1 MNPCLRPLIIR
12 PQPAAGELAYI
23 LSEHGI
29 NAEVYPLLTYQPGPD
44 LPHLP
49 QILQHADM
57 VIATS
62 AAATRFCCGY
72 MTDHQQNWPGHPLY
86 LAVGAATAAP
96 WQEQHIPVIVP
107 SQESSEGLLA
117 LRELQQVAKQHIV
130 LLKGQQGREL
140 LGETLIRQ
148 GASLQQ
154 LVCYERHYCH
164 PTASGL
170 VRDGYSLYSQWQAK
184 QIDSVIITSNELF
197 QHLVSLLPD
206 QAHPWLA
213 SLTWFAASARI
224 AETIQQAGFSSIII
238 MSGARHDAV
247 LAALEKQLEGKH
259 DE

>member
-1 MNPCLRPLIIR
+1 MRPCRNPLIIR
-12 PQPAAGELAYI
+12 PQPAADELARI

-29 NAEVYPLLTYQPGPD
+29 HAEVYPLLTYQPGPD

-49 QILQHADM
+49 QALHQADII
-57 VIATS
+57 IATS
-62 AAATRFCCGY
+62 AAATRFCCDY
-72 MTDHQQNWPGHPLY
+72 MSTHQHLWPDHPHY
-86 LAVGAATAAP
+86 LAVGAATAVP
-96 WQEQHIPVIVP
+96 WLDRQISVIVP
-107 SQESSEGLLA
+107 QQESSEGLLA

-130 LLKGQQGREL
+130 LLKGEQGREL
-140 LGETLIRQ
+140 LGETLTRQ
-148 GASLQQ
+148 GASIQS
-154 LVCYERHYCH
+154 LVCYERHYVH
-164 PTASGL
+164 PDSTRLAQ
-170 VRDGYSLYSQWQAK
+170 DGYSLYSQWQAK

-224 AETIQQAGFSSIII
+224 AETIQQTGFSSIVI